1 MGPAL
6 RTLTV
11 LLAALLG
18 LAAAAALM
26 LWAPTMREQAL
37 AREIARSQVPA
48 QAIKDSEL
56 VKRRTRI
63 RELERRHAALTP
75 RRNYLVIDTPGNH
88 FTLMTG
94 TRVLREGACS
104 TGSYVML
111 KAKDD
116 RQWIFRTPRGRYFIQ
131 EKKTNPVWVK
141 PDWAFIEEGLPVP
154 GPGARER
161 FEDNVLGDYAM
172 SIGDGYLIHGTLYQ
186 RLLGQ
191 PVTHGCV
198 RLGDEDLAAVYKSL
212 DVGSPVYI
220 Y

>member
-1 MGPAL
+1 MGPLL

-11 LLAALLG
+11 LVAALLG
-18 LAAAAALM
+18 LAGAAAVL
-26 LWAPTMREQAL
+26 LWAPAFREEL
-37 AREIARSQVPA
+37 LVKEIARGQVPA
-48 QAIKDSEL
+48 QEIQEAEL
-56 VKRRTRI
+56 KQRRTRI
-63 RELERRHAALTP
+63 RDYERRHAALTP
-75 RRNYLVIDTPGNH
+75 RRSYLVIDTPGNR
-88 FTLMTG
+88 FALMDG
-94 TRVLREGACS
+94 TRVQRAGVCS

-111 KAKDD
+111 KSNDD

-131 EKKTNPVWVK
+131 LKKTNPVWVK

-161 FEDNVLGDYAM
+161 YEPNVLGDYAM

-191 PVTHGCV
+191 PVTHGCI
-198 RLGDEDLAAVYKSL
+198 RLGDADLEAIYNSL
-212 DVGSPVYI
+212 AVGSPVYI

>member
-1 MGPAL
+1 MGPLL

-11 LLAALLG
+11 LVAILLG
-18 LAAAAALM
+18 LAGAAAIL
-26 LWAPTMREQAL
+26 LRAPAFREEL
-37 AREIARSQVPA
+37 LVKEIARGQVPA
-48 QAIKDSEL
+48 QEIQEAEL
-56 VKRRTRI
+56 KQRRTRI
-63 RELERRHAALTP
+63 RDYERRHAALTP
-75 RRNYLVIDTPGNH
+75 RRSYLVIDTPGNR
-88 FTLMTG
+88 FALMDG
-94 TRVLREGACS
+94 TRVQRAGVCS

-111 KAKDD
+111 KSNDD

-131 EKKTNPVWVK
+131 LKKTNPVWVK

-161 FEDNVLGDYAM
+161 YEPNVLGDYAM

-191 PVTHGCV
+191 PVTHGCI
-198 RLGDEDLAAVYKSL
+198 RLGDADLEAIYNSL
-212 DVGSPVYI
+212 AVGSPVYI

>member
-1 MGPAL
+1 MGPLL

-11 LLAALLG
+11 LVAVLLG
-18 LAAAAALM
+18 LAGAAAVL
-26 LWAPTMREQAL
+26 LWAPAFREELL
-37 AREIARSQVPA
+37 ARELSRSEVPA
-48 QAIKDSEL
+48 QEAKESEL
-56 VKRRTRI
+56 KQRTSRI
-63 RELERRHAALTP
+63 RDLERRHAALTP
-75 RRNYLVIDTPGNH
+75 RRNFLVIDTPGNR
-88 FTLMTG
+88 FTLMSG
-94 TRVLREGACS
+94 TRILRAGVCS

-111 KAKDD
+111 KSNDD

-161 FEDNVLGDYAM
+161 FETNVLGDYAM

-198 RLGDEDLAAVYKSL
+198 RLGDDDLKAIYESL
-212 DVGSPVYI
+212 VLGSPVYI

>member
-1 MGPAL
+1 MGPGL
-6 RTLTV
+6 RTFTV
-11 LLAALLG
+11 LIAALLG
-18 LAAAAALM
+18 LAAAAAIL
-26 LWAPTMREQAL
+26 LWAPSLRERLL
-37 AREIARSQVPA
+37 ARGVARSEVPA
-48 QAIKDSEL
+48 QEARASEL
-56 VKRRTRI
+56 KQRAARI
-63 RELERRHAALTP
+63 RDLERRHAALTP
-75 RRNYLVIDTPGNH
+75 RRNYLVIDTPGNR
-88 FTLMTG
+88 FALMTG
-94 TRVLREGACS
+94 TRVLRDGVCS

-131 EKKTNPVWVK
+131 LKKTSPVWVK

-161 FEDNVLGDYAM
+161 YEPNVLGDYAM

-191 PVTHGCV
+191 PVTHGCI
-198 RLGDEDLAAVYKSL
+198 RLGDADLEVIYESL
-212 DVGSPVYI
+212 AVGSPVYI